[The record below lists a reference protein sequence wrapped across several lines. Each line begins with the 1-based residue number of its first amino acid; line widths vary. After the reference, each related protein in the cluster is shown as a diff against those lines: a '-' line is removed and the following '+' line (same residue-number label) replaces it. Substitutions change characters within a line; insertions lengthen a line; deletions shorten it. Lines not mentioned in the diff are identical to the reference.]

1 MIVAAAAVNGT
12 RIAAQTV
19 RIESAG
25 ETGHGF
31 TIRHAGLCWV
41 ILPRHVA
48 GDSRRV
54 TVFSGAP
61 VVHSA
66 AMIETPFWD
75 GMDLAIGQLR
85 GAVEDRCT
93 ADLALIS
100 GAVRAETG
108 GEVQLQRLRSSGE
121 VERIP
126 MQITRTDY
134 LTLEAVVAKPGDELF
149 KGTSGAF
156 LFEGDR
162 PIGMIIEAMTPTE
175 GRFIRIEEIGQ
186 NISRRISRQA
196 APIAA
201 GGGGAL
207 PVPEQ
212 SDNRASLAFE
222 AVSAILPPLTPDQGE
237 ANLTGPGVYAFHLTR
252 PNRIA
257 FRVRGDAAAVLSRVR
272 IEAAREEDLATPR
285 DITVEVAADGAGQR
299 ARPFAMGVMGPDG
312 VLELTGAPTSARWV
326 YVTIRSAWDEAPVGL
341 DAVSF
346 H

>member
-1 MIVAAAAVNGT
+1 MTVAAAAGNGT
-12 RIAAQTV
+12 FIAAQTV

-31 TIRHAGLCWV
+31 LIHHAGLCWV

-61 VVHSA
+61 VVHSPA
-66 AMIETPFWD
+66 LIETPFWE

-85 GAVEDRCT
+85 GAVEERCT
-93 ADLALIS
+93 AGLPLIS
-100 GAVRAETG
+100 GEVRAGTG
-108 GEVQLQRLRSSGE
+108 GEVHLQRLRSSGE

-134 LTLEAVVAKPGDELF
+134 LTLEAMVTKPGEELF
-149 KGTSGAF
+149 KGSSGAF

-162 PIGMIIEAMTPTE
+162 PIGMITEALTPTE

-186 NISRRISRQA
+186 NIARRISRQA
-196 APIAA
+196 APVAA
-201 GGGGAL
+201 GGGA
-207 PVPEQ
+207 VSAPEAPD
-212 SDNRASLAFE
+212 SVGLAFE

-237 ANLTGPGVYAFHLTR
+237 ANLTGPGLYAFSLSR

-257 FRVRGDAAAVLSRVR
+257 FRVRGEAAAILSRVR
-272 IEAAREEDLATPR
+272 IRATDEEGFAVPR

-312 VLELTGAPTSARWV
+312 TLELTGAATSARWV
-326 YVTIRSAWDEAPVGL
+326 YVTIRSAWDEAPVGI